1 MRVATITRS
10 QFVFWWVDR
19 VMFNKSGQPGKT
31 NYRFSMN
38 SSLLVGVTDTSS
50 ALRFDEDFVL
60 VRQFENL
67 NRVW

>member
-19 VMFNKSGQPGKT
+19 VVFNKSGQPGKS
-31 NYRFSMN
+31 NYWFSMN